1 MLVKRAKAKS
11 DVKTASDTNPSAE
24 LNDMIYTDAISYIQ
38 SAIESLGAVVR
49 RSGDARAK
57 EAIANL
63 SVVLLDLKS

>member
-11 DVKTASDTNPSAE
+11 DVKVASDTNPSAE
-24 LNDMIYTDAISYIQ
+24 LNDMIYADAISYIQ

-49 RSGDARAK
+49 RSGDDRAK